1 MFFENEAT
9 LDLLTRTLVLGPITV
24 LWVVIAVRVI
34 GLRSFSKMTVFDFV
48 ITVAIGSLL
57 ANAAVA
63 TQWPA
68 FIQSSLAILA
78 ILAIQALL
86 AWLRRAS
93 ETADEAMSN
102 DPVLL
107 FRDGAFN
114 RDAMEKTRVSESD
127 IWAKM
132 REANVLELD
141 TVQAVVLET
150 TGDISV
156 LHGDALEDRI
166 LTGVT
171 TARSEEA

>member
-1 MFFENEAT
+1 MFFDT
-9 LDLLTRTLVLGPITV
+9 DPSLDLLTRALVLGPVTV
-24 LWVVIAVRVI
+24 LWVVAAVRII
-34 GLRSFSKMTVFDFV
+34 GLRSFSKMTAFDFV

-57 ANAAVA
+57 ANAAV
-63 TQWPA
+63 TTEWPA

-78 ILAIQALL
+78 ILVIQALL

-93 ETADEAMSN
+93 DAADAAMSN
-102 DPVLL
+102 NPVLL
-107 FRDGAFN
+107 YRDGAFN
-114 RDAMEKTRVSESD
+114 REAMASARVSEDD

-141 TVQAVVLET
+141 AVQAVVLET

-156 LHGDALEDRI
+156 LHGDALEDRL

-171 TARSEEA
+171 TDQSD